1 MEFFLIL
8 MLGAV
13 FCGLAGIVSE
23 IRKVDRQLTEITQT
37 FKNIDES
44 ISKIENTFSEFVR
57 QTKN

>member
-1 MEFFLIL
+1 MELFIIL
-8 MLGAV
+8 LLGAI